1 MNRREVLAFAGAI
14 GLVPTARALA
24 AVGDL
29 RRVTLP
35 AGEREYEV
43 IAIAYPA
50 G

>member
-1 MNRREVLAFAGAI
+1 LRG
-14 GLVPTARALA
+14 A

-29 RRVTLP
+29 RRVALP

-50 G
+50 N